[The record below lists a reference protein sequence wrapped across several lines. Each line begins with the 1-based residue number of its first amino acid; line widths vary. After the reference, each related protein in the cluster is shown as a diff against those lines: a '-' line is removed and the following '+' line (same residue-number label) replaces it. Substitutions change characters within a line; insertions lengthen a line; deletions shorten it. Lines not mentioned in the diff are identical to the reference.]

1 METPGSHFPASCS
14 FLGVADPKIRYYIDP
29 ETDEPHFFNHQVDC
43 NEVDEVLA
51 TSTED
56 RPSRD
61 GTRMALGQTA
71 NGRHLKVIYVRD
83 SRDSSLFR
91 HYCLSTHRKSAGC
104 LQTKAAAE
112 EQKMKNDFPPGW
124 NQTRVQNVIKQYEE
138 QTEDEAVKED
148 EAFLDQ
154 QRSTWMEIPLELVP
168 AVREILSKQAS

>member
-83 SRDSSLFR
+83 SRDSSLFVITA
-91 HYCLSTHRKSAGC
+91 YQLTG
-104 LQTKAAAE
+104 KALAAY
-112 EQKMKNDFPPGW
+112 
-124 NQTRVQNVIKQYEE
+124 RRRRR
-138 QTEDEAVKED
+138 
-148 EAFLDQ
+148 
-154 QRSTWMEIPLELVP
+154 QRS
-168 AVREILSKQAS
+168 QQ